1 MDLRLLRY
9 FLAVVDAG
17 SVSAAARVVRVAQPS
32 LSRQVRRLELD
43 LGLVLF
49 DRSGKRVQLSQA
61 GREFEPVARDLLHRA
76 AQAQA
81 AATSLSRG
89 AATRLTV
96 VAAPT
101 TSADIISPYIVH
113 AGTDGPIVNVVEAS
127 SELIYGALLKGEA
140 DFAIGT
146 HVPPADLESRVIGNA
161 YLWAQFPAGHPLSG
175 AASISLADLIAWP
188 LIVMSEGQGVRRMFD
203 SAITR
208 AGLSYT
214 AAFETESAYVAQ
226 ALAAAGRGVCIL
238 SDDSRFDLVTTPIAS
253 AGGELIITL
262 FGVWDPVHYASTV
275 ITECLDDL
283 GNFIAHLYPQRE

>member
-17 SVSAAARVVRVAQPS
+17 SVSAAARLVRVAQPS

-49 DRSGKRVQLSQA
+49 DRSSKRLRLSKA
-61 GREFEPVARDLLHRA
+61 GQEFEPVARDLVHRA
-76 AQAQA
+76 VQAQA
-81 AATSLSRG
+81 AAASMSRG
-89 AATRLTV
+89 AATRLTI

-101 TSADIISPYIVH
+101 TAADIISPYIVH
-113 AGTDGPIVNVVEAS
+113 SGAEGRIVNVVEAS
-127 SELIYGALLKGEA
+127 SERIYGALLKGDA
-140 DFAIGT
+140 DLAIGT

-161 YLWAQFPAGHPLSG
+161 YLWAQFPVGHPLASR
-175 AASISLADLIAWP
+175 ASISLAELIRWP

-226 ALAAAGRGVCIL
+226 ALAAAGRGICIL
-238 SDDSRFDLVTTPIAS
+238 SDDSRFDLITTPIAS
-253 AGGELIITL
+253 ADGELIITL
-262 FGVWDPVHYASTV
+262 FGVWDPVHYAAPV

-283 GNFIAHLYPQRE
+283 GAFIAHLYPQRA